1 MELLSVYFEES
12 AAHQW
17 RKNREKPKT
26 PRSDLQYDLELTE
39 TEKDLI
45 DHYEDDNDYG
55 DSESGDTNRP
65 PRLR

>member
-17 RKNREKPKT
+17 RKNRDKPKT
-26 PRSDLQYDLELTE
+26 PRSELRYDLELTE

-45 DHYEDDNDYG
+45 DHIEDTTDYG
-55 DSESGDTNRP
+55 DSEPGSTNSP

>member
-1 MELLSVYFEES
+1 MELLAVYFEES
-12 AAHQW
+12 ARHQW
-17 RKNREKPKT
+17 LKTREKPKT
-26 PRSDLQYDLELTE
+26 PRSDIQYDLELTE

>member
-17 RKNREKPKT
+17 RKNRETPKT
-26 PRSDLQYDLELTE
+26 PRSDIHYDLELTE

-45 DHYEDDNDYG
+45 DHVEDTTDYG
-55 DSESGDTNRP
+55 ESP
-65 PRLR
+65 PPNTKVVC